1 MKITNMYPANQEKLA
16 SAAPELLSL
25 LNDAKYAIADMT
37 LLIPEGKGDPEYYEE
52 LLQKIVKAIS
62 KVYEK

>member
-1 MKITNMYPANQEKLA
+1 MKTTKMYPANQEKLA
-16 SAAPELLSL
+16 SVAPELLSL
-25 LNDAKYAIADMT
+25 LNDAKYAIADMA
-37 LLIPEGKGDPEYYEE
+37 LLIPEGKGDPKYYEE